1 MTEATA
7 GPTVPG
13 PSVTV
18 AIPVLNEERHIDA
31 CLDAVAAQT
40 YGQVLEVLVV
50 DGGSSDATR
59 ELVARRGGNVR
70 LLHNPRRIQSA
81 ALNVALAEA
90 RGVVFVRVDGHC
102 VVAPDYVQRCVEALA
117 GTGAAMVGGAMCPQ
131 AEGWLREGVAAAMTS
146 PFGVGPARFH
156 VGGRAS
162 WVDTVYLGA
171 YPTDLA
177 RRVGGYR
184 EDVGVNED
192 AEFAIRMRPNGG
204 IRFDP
209 AIRSTYTPRGSL
221 RAVTRQFY
229 RYGRSRAAT
238 VRRHP
243 RSIAPRQLVAPL
255 FLASLATPWRGK
267 VLGAYGAVIV
277 VAAAH
282 QARRA
287 PRAVPGLLL
296 TLPAMHLPWAA
307 GFWRGLVGKSTF
319 SLAPP
324 APAVSP
330 DASAPASEPGSP
342 PAAGDVT
349 AAAG

>member
-1 MTEATA
+1 L
-7 GPTVPG
+7 
-13 PSVTV
+13 
-18 AIPVLNEERHIDA
+18 AIPVYNEERHIDA

-40 YGQVLEVLVV
+40 YGRVLEVLVV

-59 ELVARRGGNVR
+59 DMVTRRGGNVR
-70 LLHNPRRIQSA
+70 LVDNPRRIQSA
-81 ALNVALAEA
+81 ALNIALAEA
-90 RGVVFVRVDGHC
+90 RGDLFVRVDGHC
-102 VVAPDYVQRCVEALA
+102 VIAPDYVESCVAALTS
-117 GTGAAMVGGAMCPQ
+117 TGAAMVGGAMCPQ

-156 VGGRAS
+156 VGGEAG

-171 YPTDLA
+171 YPTDLG

-204 IRFDP
+204 VRFDP
-209 AIRSTYTPRGSL
+209 SIRSTYTPRGSL

-229 RYGRSRAAT
+229 RYGRSRAT
-238 VRRHP
+238 TIRRHP
-243 RSIAPRQLVAPL
+243 KSIAPRQLVAPL
-255 FLASLATPWRGK
+255 FLVSLATPWRGK
-267 VLGAYGAVIV
+267 ALGAYGAVLV
-277 VAAAH
+277 VAAAQ
-282 QARRA
+282 QARRQ

-307 GFWRGLVGKSTF
+307 GFWRGLVGKATF

-324 APAVSP
+324 TAVVSPGAPAA
-330 DASAPASEPGSP
+330 ASGPGSP
-342 PAAGDVT
+342 PAAGGAS